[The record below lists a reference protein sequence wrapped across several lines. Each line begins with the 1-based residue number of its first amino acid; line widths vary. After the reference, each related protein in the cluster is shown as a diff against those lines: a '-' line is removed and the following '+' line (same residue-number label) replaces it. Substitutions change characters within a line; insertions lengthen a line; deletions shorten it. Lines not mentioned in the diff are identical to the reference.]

1 MRHLSIVL
9 TLVIMAT
16 GCATARSIQPIVF
29 EGPGFDRA
37 TYQRALEDCY
47 RMVDKQASGIDN
59 GANVASQALSGAGI
73 GAVAGAIIGGAIG
86 APGRGAALGAA
97 AGSTAGGLSG
107 YSGSEREKR
116 QVYHQAITQCLT
128 LKGYQVL
135 GATGGMR

>member
-1 MRHLSIVL
+1 MRHFSIVL
-9 TLVIMAT
+9 ILGILAT

-29 EGPGFDRA
+29 EGPGFDQA

-47 RMVDKQASGIDN
+47 RMVEAQAPGMDS
-59 GANVASQALSGAGI
+59 GANVATNALTGAGI
-73 GAVAGAIIGGAIG
+73 GAVAGAIIGGAVG
-86 APGRGAALGAA
+86 SPGRGAGLGAT

-107 YSGSEREKR
+107 YGATEREKR

-135 GATGGMR
+135 GATGRLR